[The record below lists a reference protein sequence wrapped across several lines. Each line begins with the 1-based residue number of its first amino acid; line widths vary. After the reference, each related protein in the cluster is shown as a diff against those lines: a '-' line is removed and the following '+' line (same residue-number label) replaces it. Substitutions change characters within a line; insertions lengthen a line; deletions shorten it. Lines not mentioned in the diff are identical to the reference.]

1 MFERT
6 AATRQDA
13 PRPQFLQA
21 KLEVGR
27 SGDQAEREAD
37 RVAAA
42 AVSPLRSPLPTTW
55 RPLRVGA
62 VPAAVV
68 QRQPGPG
75 KGQAGYELQI
85 TGKKGTV
92 FQTTSNGVRV
102 RFFLTDAELGKEP
115 AIARGLDAMTAQIKK
130 MNALLP
136 DQAYAVTQLFIWTA
150 ATTGFRLIL
159 GTPTIY
165 VDTDYAVKGDV
176 GAVAHEMGHAVT
188 HSYLQTSAA
197 EAGTERGDRLRAMEQ
212 GMAEVYLALGGTRV
226 EKLKDLGV
234 TKPDL
239 AEQSVAVGHFMVDPV
254 NWSKSTEPE
263 HPWQNYDEFFAS
275 AFEG

>member
-1 MFERT
+1 VFERT

-42 AVSPLRSPLPTTW
+42 AMSPLRSPLPTTW

-136 DQAYAVTQLFIWTA
+136 LFPSQPA
-150 ATTGFRLIL
+150 A
-159 GTPTIY
+159 
-165 VDTDYAVKGDV
+165 
-176 GAVAHEMGHAVT
+176 
-188 HSYLQTSAA
+188 
-197 EAGTERGDRLRAMEQ
+197 
-212 GMAEVYLALGGTRV
+212 
-226 EKLKDLGV
+226 
-234 TKPDL
+234 
-239 AEQSVAVGHFMVDPV
+239 
-254 NWSKSTEPE
+254 
-263 HPWQNYDEFFAS
+263 
-275 AFEG
+275 